1 MINRAPSEKIKENLK
16 CMSRGGCFIAVICCL
31 LSCYVYGV
39 TESVVLVR
47 CFLLDLFVWEVVTMG
62 FIGLLY
68 LEQCKAST
76 ETERRGGDKK
86 DSAK

>member
-1 MINRAPSEKIKENLK
+1 MINKAPSEKIKENLK

-39 TESVVLVR
+39 TDPVVLVR
-47 CFLLDLFVWEVVTMG
+47 CFLLDLFAWEVVTMG

-68 LEQCKAST
+68 LEQCQLPT
-76 ETERRGGDKK
+76 T
-86 DSAK
+86 